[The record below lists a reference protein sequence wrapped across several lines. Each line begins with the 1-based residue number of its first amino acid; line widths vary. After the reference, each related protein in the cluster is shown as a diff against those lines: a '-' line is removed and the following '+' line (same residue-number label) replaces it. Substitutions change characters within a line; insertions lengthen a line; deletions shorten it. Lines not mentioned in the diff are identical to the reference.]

1 MTMMVRCLISD
12 GKLQRLSYIP
22 GVVRGYGSPDFARPS
37 QAPDVVKRIT
47 DMSAPFGTKFE
58 IGEEDMTV
66 SL

>member
-22 GVVRGYGSPDFARPS
+22 GVVRGHGPPDFARRS
-37 QAPDVVKRIT
+37 QAPDVVKRSA
-47 DMSAPFGTKFE
+47 DMPAPFGTKFE
-58 IGEEDMTV
+58 IEEEDVTV